1 MSEVVETAPPAA
13 PARARPALPGD
24 MAQHCAYPFRPI
36 LALLAVLAVALVLA
50 LLHVRPGPAGVA
62 APPTAFSAA
71 RAMQTV
77 TAIARAPHPS
87 GSAFHAEVRAHLV
100 RELAA
105 LGLSPQVQSGFS
117 IGTDQYTAGMAHNV
131 VARLPGTRP
140 GKALLLAAH
149 YDTAPVSPGAAD
161 NGASLAAILEALRA
175 LRAGGAVRN
184 DIIVL
189 FSDGEEVNSLG
200 AQAFVQA
207 HPWARDVGLALNFEY
222 RGSGGPMLLFETS
235 PGNTA
240 LIAGLGAL
248 SRVQA
253 NSLMYEVYRF
263 LGNPTDMGA
272 FRQAGMAGLNF
283 AAIEGAH
290 RYHSERDTPAA
301 LDQASLQQQGETI
314 LALARRFGNADLGV
328 PGTGDSVYFDLA
340 GRSLVAYPAAWA
352 VPLTALALCA
362 LAGALLLAV
371 RRAQARPW
379 RILLAAAAW
388 VALLALLALL
398 VQLAWLTSGQLQ
410 PERELARFL
419 KDPHW
424 YLASA
429 CLLACGGAML
439 SLRWLGRWLRVAEL
453 TLGGALLWGG
463 LLLAATMAAPGAT
476 FVLAWPLAI
485 LSLSLALLLSGAAR
499 RWPPA
504 VRVAVQF
511 GGLLPALVL
520 LAPLVLTLNQA
531 LPPSLLAVCVLPVV
545 LAMSIGSAA
554 LACWPRRA
562 GAAVLAAGVALLGVA
577 GAASGFDAANPRPVH
592 LDYVQQEGEPGPVW
606 TSEDPVLHPWAGAIL
621 GPAPGRHVLPDLY
634 PGYDV
639 KQWAGKGVD
648 LGLPLPVIEVES
660 VTAQGEGRHIVLS
673 VRSQREAP
681 HLAVELNGDAVLR
694 ASVNGRPYSSELRDG
709 WRLDAYG
716 MGGQPLRVELL
727 TRRAHPVS
735 LHATDTSYG
744 LPAGVAATRPG
755 GIMSR
760 PGGWS
765 DRLMAVRV
773 RSIE

>member
-1 MSEVVETAPPAA
+1 MSDVVETVPQAA
-13 PARARPALPGD
+13 PVQMRPAVRGD
-24 MAQHCAYPFRPI
+24 TAERSAYPFRPI
-36 LALLAVLAVALVLA
+36 LALLAMAAVALVLA
-50 LLHVRPGPAGVA
+50 VLHGRPGPAGVD
-62 APPTAFSAA
+62 APPTAFSAG
-71 RAMQTV
+71 RAMRTV
-77 TAIARAPHPS
+77 AAIARAPHPS
-87 GSAFHAEVRAHLV
+87 GSAAHAEVRAQLV
-100 RELAA
+100 RELTA
-105 LGLSPQVQSGFS
+105 LGLSPQVQSAFS
-117 IGTDQYTAGMAHNV
+117 IGTEHYTAGMAHNV
-131 VARLPGTRP
+131 VVRVPGTRP

-161 NGASLAAILEALRA
+161 DGASVAAIIEALRA

-200 AQAFVQA
+200 AQAFAQA

-235 PGNTA
+235 PGNA
-240 LIAGLGAL
+240 PLIAGLGAL

-272 FRQAGMAGLNF
+272 FRKAGMAGLNF

-290 RYHSERDTPAA
+290 RYHSEQDTPAA
-301 LDQASLQQQGETI
+301 LDQAALQQQGEAI
-314 LALARRFGNADLGV
+314 LALARRFGNADLAA
-328 PGTGDSVYFDLA
+328 PGGGDSVYFDVA
-340 GRSLVAYPAAWA
+340 GRLLVAYPATWA
-352 VPLTALALCA
+352 TPLTALALCV
-362 LAGALLLAV
+362 LAAALLPAV
-371 RRAQARPW
+371 RRGDARPW
-379 RILLAAAAW
+379 RVLLAAVAW
-388 VALLALLALL
+388 VALMALLAAL
-398 VQLAWLTSGQLQ
+398 VELAWLASGQLQ

-419 KDPHW
+419 KDAHW

-429 CLLACGGAML
+429 CLLACGGGML
-439 SLRWLGRWLRVAEL
+439 LLRWLGRWLRVPEL
-453 TLGGALLWGG
+453 TLGGALLWGA
-463 LLLAATMAAPGAT
+463 LLLAATLAAPGAT
-476 FVLAWPLAI
+476 FVLAWPLVA
-485 LSLSLALLLSGAAR
+485 LSLSVALLLSGAGR
-499 RWPPA
+499 RWPLA

-520 LAPLVLTLNQA
+520 LAPLVVTLHQA
-531 LPPSLLAVCVLPVV
+531 LPPALLAVCVVPMV

-554 LACWPRRA
+554 LAGWPRSA
-562 GAAVLAAGVALLGVA
+562 GAAVLAAGVLLLGVA
-577 GAASGFDAANPRPVH
+577 GKAGGFDAANPRPVH

-606 TSEDPVLHPWAGAIL
+606 TSEDPELHPWAAAIL
-621 GPAPGRHVLPDLY
+621 GPGVGRHVLPDLY

-648 LGLPLPVIEVES
+648 LRLPLPAIDIDS
-660 VTAQGEGRHIVLS
+660 VTAEGEGRRIVLS
-673 VRSQREAP
+673 VRSQRDAQ
-681 HLAVELNGDAVLR
+681 HLAVELEGDAVLR
-694 ASVNGRPYSSELRDG
+694 ASVNGLPYSGDVRDG

-716 MGGQPLRVELL
+716 MGAQPLRVELV

-735 LHATDTSYG
+735 VHATDTSYG
-744 LPAGVAATRPG
+744 FPSGVAATRPG

-773 RSIE
+773 RSID